1 MKKLLIVDDEAEIV
15 ELVTMV
21 LEQDD
26 RSIFTAYDG
35 EQALEIVREE
45 RPDLV
50 LSDIMMPRLDGRELC
65 KRIRA
70 DSTTSRIVII
80 LMSAVHKLEVADCD
94 ADGFIRKPFDISM
107 ITGLIDRHLVSSPQR
122 RV

>member
-35 EQALEIVREE
+35 EQALEIVHEE
-45 RPDLV
+45 QPDLV

-70 DSTTSRIVII
+70 DPTTSGIVII
-80 LMSAVHKLEVADCD
+80 LMSAVHKLEAADCD
-94 ADGFIRKPFDISM
+94 ADGLIRKPFDISM
-107 ITGLIDRHLVSSPQR
+107 ITGLINRHLVSSPQR